1 MKKGFSK
8 VVSSILAV
16 TMLFT
21 CLTIGTGALA
31 AEDTAANVFETE
43 DGFLD
48 IEAEDLVYDE
58 ERIEVVE
65 SKLYSG
71 GAALRP
77 LIEDKNQPAQS
88 TPASVEIQFTADKDG
103 TYYIWMRHTASV
115 ERQNGGNL
123 WLSLNGGV
131 YNFTNLKAEA
141 EAPAWFVLGK
151 VTLKAGETGSVR
163 IFPRQIV
170 SIGYDR
176 FIISCD
182 DTYMPTDDELNI
194 KASAEA
200 TSYPIPTPTPP
211 PEAIE
216 PDADGTF
223 DIIDFDDEESVT
235 KYGFTA
241 SKENKEDTK
250 FTAEWYPNNVR
261 DLHIK
266 DVNNLSN
273 FNMIKI
279 RVYGNSEVPVKF
291 LLQFM
296 SNDPDTEGDDYYGK
310 TITVDQDGWQ
320 EFVIPFSELGAT
332 RSPLGFDQIT
342 SISLRTKGWDIENP
356 EGSVLYFD
364 KFQLVRDE
372 QIAKEEELLRQ
383 EEEAQAT
390 SDPTDL
396 SKVEDAVCLFLG
408 NGHAYSKQQR
418 VAIDPDNP
426 DVVPFTENDRTL
438 VPVRFI
444 SEQLGADVTYDE
456 ATEQV
461 SIKKDGI
468 EIDMTIGSN
477 IVYKNGQAVTLDVAA
492 NTYNDRTFV
501 PLRACA
507 ELLNK
512 QVYWHD
518 MGLIVIS
525 DYEDIYDDDKDLGI
539 LYTIIQNI
547 IFDRPTGEQMM
558 ADLQATNPND
568 AHPRLLANAQQIAE
582 IKERAKTDAVLQ
594 SWIDSIEKSSQ
605 GILEQP
611 TVEFISEL
619 GYSNGMLEVAR
630 AAKEKLYKMAF
641 LYQFT
646 DDDKYAERA
655 WKELEEICSWPDWH
669 PGHFLDT
676 GELSYGVALAY
687 DWCYDYFT
695 PEQRKTIEDALHQNA
710 VMDGIG
716 AYNGTTDKMDSGT
729 HNRSGWTKATTN
741 WNAVCNAGLLMA
753 SAAIANVYPEDCTT
767 LLGHIIKSVELAVKD
782 YAPDGGYAEGPGY
795 WEYGTTYLVWLIASM
810 DSAFGTNY
818 GLYQWPGVSTTQ
830 YYASYVD
837 GPTGSFN
844 YSDSGSSH
852 MDASSSFWFANKN
865 GDPDL
870 AGLRYNQLIENG
882 GSASPKD
889 VLWYNPDNIS
899 ARVELPSDRLFK
911 GIDTVFFR
919 TNWTD
924 SSMVFAGF
932 HGGKNNSNHG
942 NLDVGTFVLDA
953 EGERWF
959 IDLGGDNY
967 SLPNYFGME
976 GRSTYYRGRAEGQ
989 NTVCVNP
996 DKKADQV
1003 YTARGRI
1010 TEYVSKPKGAYA
1022 IMDMKSALSVLKV
1035 SEAQRGMLF
1044 TNNRRAVV
1052 VQDEITLLEP
1062 GEVWWFAHTK
1072 ADIEVAPDGKSAIL
1086 TQNGKRMS
1094 AVITSDNDA
1103 KFTVMDAVKLPTSPE
1118 THEMETA
1125 NTGIRKLAIHLTDV
1139 KEVNLAVTFRMLED
1153 GETEPAYKYT
1163 YTKMADWEIDDGALE
1178 VPTATDVRVNGQT
1191 VENYNPYATDYTVI
1205 LPYGTTE
1212 VPTVEATA
1220 ADGYEYTITMP
1231 ESLPGTATIKVF
1243 DPNDRSISQTYSVF
1257 IRAEK
1262 GVEIVASHNQEGN
1275 TPENS
1280 MDGDFVSRWAA
1291 EGSAWIKYTFIE
1303 PREISSVWIAYY
1315 SASETRKAKLEI
1327 QVSED
1332 GENFVSVFKGMSTA
1346 SEVELEE
1353 FKLPQPMMVKAVKVL
1368 GEGNTVNNWN
1378 VIAEIDFR

>member
-1 MKKGFSK
+1 MISC
-8 VVSSILAV
+8 ILAV
-16 TMLFT
+16 TMLFGCMT
-21 CLTIGTGALA
+21 LNLSAA
-31 AEDTAANVFETE
+31 AEDSAENVFETK

-48 IEAEDLVYDE
+48 LEAEDLKYDKGLLE
-58 ERIEVVE
+58 LLK
-65 SKLYSG
+65 SDLYSG
-71 GAALRP
+71 KKALRP
-77 LIEDKNQPAQS
+77 LKEDKNQPAKD
-88 TPASVEIQFTADKDG
+88 AAAALSVQFKADRDG

-115 ERQNGGNL
+115 ARSNGGNL
-123 WLSLNGGV
+123 WLSLGGGN

-151 VTLKAGETGSVR
+151 VELKAGETGSMR
-163 IFPRQIV
+163 ILPRQIV

-176 FIISCD
+176 FIISAD
-182 DTYMPTDDELNI
+182 ENYTPTDKDLDI
-194 KASAEA
+194 KAAAVA
-200 TSYPIPTPTPP
+200 TSYPIPTPTPTP
-211 PEAIE
+211 AAIE
-216 PDADGTF
+216 PGKDGTY
-223 DIIDFDDEESVT
+223 DIIDFSKEDSVK
-235 KYGFTA
+235 KYGFA
-241 SKENKEDTK
+241 SGTEHKQDTK
-250 FTAEWYPNNVR
+250 FTAQWIPNNTR
-261 DLHIK
+261 DIHIG
-266 DVNNLSN
+266 DVNNVSK
-273 FNMIKI
+273 FNTLKI
-279 RVYGNSEVPVKF
+279 RVYGNSKLPVTF

-310 TITVDQDGWQ
+310 TIVVDKDGWQ
-320 EFVIPFSELGAT
+320 EFVIPFTELGKT
-332 RSPLGFDQIT
+332 RSPLGYDQI
-342 SISLRTKGWDIENP
+342 SRISLRTKGWDIENP

-364 KFQLVRDE
+364 KVQLVRDE
-372 QIAKEEELLRQ
+372 AIAKEEELLRQ

-390 SDPTDL
+390 SDPKDL
-396 SKVEDAVCLFLG
+396 SKVADAVCLFLG

-444 SEQLGADVTYDE
+444 SEQLGAEVNYDG

-461 SIKKDGI
+461 WVKKDGI

-477 IVYKNGQAVTLDVAA
+477 TVYKNGQAVTLDVAA

-525 DYEDIYDDDKDLGI
+525 DKENIYDDDKDLGV

-558 ADLQATNPND
+558 ADLRAQNPDD
-568 AHPRLLANAQQIAE
+568 AHPRLLANAQQIAQ
-582 IKERAKTDAVLQ
+582 IKERAKTDSVLQ

-611 TVEFISEL
+611 TVEFIDKL
-619 GYSNGMLEVAR
+619 GYDNGMLTVAR
-630 AAKEKLYKMAF
+630 TAKEKLYKMAF

-646 DDDKYAERA
+646 GEDKYAARA

-676 GELSYGVALAY
+676 GELSYGVSLAY

-695 PEQRKTIEDALHQNA
+695 PEQRKTIEDALHRNA

-767 LLGHIIKSVELAVKD
+767 LFGNIIKSVELGVKD

-818 GLYQWPGVSTTQ
+818 GLYEWPGVSTTQ
-830 YYASYVD
+830 YYAAYVD
-837 GPTGSFN
+837 GPTGTFN
-844 YSDSGSSH
+844 YSDSGSGH
-852 MDASSSFWFANKN
+852 LDGTSSFWFAKKN

-870 AGLRYNQLIENG
+870 AGLRYNKLIENG
-882 GSASPKD
+882 GGASPKD
-889 VLWYNPDNIS
+889 VIWYDPDNIS
-899 ARVELPSDRLFK
+899 TRVELGSDRLFK
-911 GIDTVFFR
+911 GIDTAFFR

-959 IDLGGDNY
+959 IDLGGDSY
-967 SLPNYFGME
+967 SLPDYFGAA
-976 GRSTYYRGRAEGQ
+976 GRGTYYRGRAEGQ

-1010 TEYVSKPKGAYA
+1010 TDYVSKPKGAYA

-1035 SEAQRGMLF
+1035 SDAKRGMLF

-1052 VQDEITLLEP
+1052 VQDEMTLLEP
-1062 GEVWWFAHTK
+1062 GEVWWFAHTQ
-1072 ADIEVAPDGKSAIL
+1072 ADIEVAPDGKSAVL

-1103 KFTVMDAVKLPTSPE
+1103 KFTVMDAVKLPTSPA
-1118 THEMETA
+1118 THELDNKNA
-1125 NTGIRKLAIHLTDV
+1125 GIRKLAIHLTGV
-1139 KEVNLAVTFRMLED
+1139 KDVNLAVTFRMLDE
-1153 GETEPAYKYT
+1153 GESEPSYQYS
-1163 YTKMADWEIDDGALE
+1163 YTKMENWQIPDGALA
-1178 VPTATDVRVNGQT
+1178 VPTLTDVRVNGQT
-1191 VENYNPYATDYTVI
+1191 VENFNPFATDYTVI

-1212 VPTVEATA
+1212 VPAVEAA
-1220 ADGYEYTITMP
+1220 ASEGYEYTLTMP
-1231 ESLPGTATIKVF
+1231 DTLPGMAKVKVY
-1243 DPNDRSISQTYSVF
+1243 DPNDTSISQTYSVF
-1257 IRAEK
+1257 IRAQK

-1315 SASETRKAKLEI
+1315 SATEKRKARLEI

-1346 SEVELEE
+1346 SKVELEE
-1353 FKLPQPMMVKAVKVL
+1353 FKLPKPMTVKAVKVL
-1368 GEGNTVNNWN
+1368 GDGNTVNNWN